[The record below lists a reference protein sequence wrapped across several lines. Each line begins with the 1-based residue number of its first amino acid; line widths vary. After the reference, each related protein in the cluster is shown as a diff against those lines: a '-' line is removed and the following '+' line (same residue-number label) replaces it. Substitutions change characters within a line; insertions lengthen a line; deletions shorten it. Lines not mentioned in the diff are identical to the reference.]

1 MLALRCRLTY
11 SDALRLL
18 DLYARRLRL
27 GKIAT
32 LIVLDRY
39 DIADNITKGFLSTV
53 FIAIRPLKY
62 LVLKSFAC
70 FLA

>member
-1 MLALRCRLTY
+1 MALRCYLTY

-27 GKIAT
+27 SRVAT
-32 LIVLDRY
+32 LVVLDRY
-39 DIADNITKGFLSTV
+39 GIADNITKGFLSTV
-53 FIAIRPLKY
+53 FIAIPPPKY